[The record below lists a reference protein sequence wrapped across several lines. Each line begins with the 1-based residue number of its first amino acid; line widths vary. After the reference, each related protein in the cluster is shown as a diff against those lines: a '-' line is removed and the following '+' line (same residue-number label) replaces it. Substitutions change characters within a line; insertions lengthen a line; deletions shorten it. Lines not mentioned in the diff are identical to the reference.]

1 MEEKIIKC
9 INNILENKD
18 FKEKII
24 ISNDTNLRDD
34 LGFDSF
40 DLAELT
46 VLLEEETGIDIFEKG
61 VIYTFEEIK
70 QKLNV

>member
-61 VIYTFEEIK
+61 VIYTFQEIK